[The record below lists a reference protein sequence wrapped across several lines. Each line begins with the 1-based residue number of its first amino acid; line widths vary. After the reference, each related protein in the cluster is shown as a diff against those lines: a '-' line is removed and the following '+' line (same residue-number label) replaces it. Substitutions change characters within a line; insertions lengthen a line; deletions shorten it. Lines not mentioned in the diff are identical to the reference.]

1 MSHTV
6 KVELNITTIRKLPE
20 ATVGFT
26 PFAEM
31 RTELIHEA
39 ISSRLDAWVGETIDR
54 IGADGDS
61 EYEITEANVI
71 QVLDREAFDIVE
83 IEVIIERVAGKF
95 APRYELEEA
104 VSESAEDLVKD
115 LDGEELGESGA
126 FAITEATVEGV
137 Q

>member
-1 MSHTV
+1 VSHTV
-6 KVELNITTIRKLPE
+6 KVELNITTAQKLDDASP
-20 ATVGFT
+20 
-26 PFAEM
+26 EM
-31 RTELIHEA
+31 RTHLIHEA
-39 ISSRLDAWVGETIDR
+39 VSSRVDAWVGETIDG
-54 IGADGDS
+54 IGSDGES

-71 QVLDREAFDIVE
+71 QVLDREAFDLVE
-83 IEVIIERVAGKF
+83 IEVIIERVGGKF

-115 LDGEELGESGA
+115 LEGEELGDSGA